1 MNRIEVDGTPEEQAR
16 LGQYL
21 ARRGFGELSRVAQW
35 GRVRPAIIPWRELSR
50 NRPDQVQNCADGLNT
65 WAGVCDRAIVTTGP
79 HQFSIYGELHVRVDG
94 LPIIPGLKTNED
106 LRRGFDDVDGWKRI
120 GLRIASMARNPGS
133 AIVVLENE
141 SAVRAYAL
149 GQQRISMSKLA
160 EGLSHLPRGLEIW
173 WYPSITGSSNAQLGR
188 MERVCRVVTDTL
200 KVTFVDLSRSG
211 PAAVR
216 NTWSKRQR
224 KLLLDVVNS
233 ATGAASVDMLYFYGP
248 GSKWWMYEQI
258 HKALA
263 VLGDGVGAAI
273 IYPGAKGWNAA
284 ATAISELLKARP

>member
-1 MNRIEVDGTPEEQAR
+1 MQRMEVDVTPEEQAR

-21 ARRGFGELSRVAQW
+21 ASRGFGELSRVAQW
-35 GRVRPAIIPWRELSR
+35 GRVRSAIIPWIELSR

-79 HQFSIYGELHVRVDG
+79 LQLGIYEELRARVHG
-94 LPIIPGLKTNED
+94 VTIIPGLKTNDD
-106 LRRGFDDVDGWKRI
+106 LRGGFDNVAGWKRI
-120 GLRIASMARNPGS
+120 SVRLDDMAERTGS
-133 AIVVLENE
+133 KIVVLENE
-141 SAVRAYAL
+141 SASRAYAL
-149 GQQRISMSKLA
+149 GQQQISFAALRRA
-160 EGLSHLPRGLEIW
+160 LSQLPRGLEIW
-173 WYPSITGSSNAQLGR
+173 WYPAVTGSSNAQLGR
-188 MERVCRVVTDTL
+188 MQRVCRVVADTL

-224 KLLLDVVNS
+224 ERLLDVVNT
-233 ATGAASVDMLYFYGP
+233 ATGAATVDMLYFYGP

-263 VLGDGVGAAI
+263 VLGDGVGEAI
-273 IYPGAKGWNAA
+273 IYPGAEGWKDA
-284 ATAISELLKARP
+284 ATAISKALVARG